1 MFLTGPLQRCPVK
14 VNGGVRK
21 GAFVVPAAGGA
32 RREKLTDVSLGPD
45 RPHEPCGACA
55 GLSQRKAIH
64 LMSVIFLLIAAS
76 TLVAAVFLA
85 AFVRA
90 VRRGQ
95 YDDDRSPAVRM
106 LNDDRPRSNEKM

>member
-1 MFLTGPLQRCPVK
+1 
-14 VNGGVRK
+14 
-21 GAFVVPAAGGA
+21 
-32 RREKLTDVSLGPD
+32 
-45 RPHEPCGACA
+45 
-55 GLSQRKAIH
+55 
-64 LMSVIFLLIAAS
+64 MSVIFLLIAAS

-106 LNDDRPRSNEKM
+106 LHDDRPRTPLAPTTPAFSTGAGELPLTPGPSPKERGEMHLTTTPSPTHEGSIH